1 MIQLKITLEDIDYES
16 VAEYLTPAFEDQYQ
30 NGNLPGW
37 ARLLLVAGGNT
48 AETVKK
54 IIGKVPDSTKEDM
67 IVQVVN
73 YKTDRT
79 IRKLEDMAAEKGI
92 RIKIRDVSA
101 RKF

>member
-1 MIQLKITLEDIDYES
+1 M
-16 VAEYLTPAFEDQYQ
+16 
-30 NGNLPGW
+30 
-37 ARLLLVAGGNT
+37 VAGGNT
-48 AETVKK
+48 ADTVKK

-79 IRKLEDMAAEKGI
+79 VRKLEDFAAEKGI